1 MASGRLLVIDDEAD
15 IARFIG
21 TVAEGLGFQVTVTTE
36 AEAFITAFNDEK
48 PDVVVIDV
56 VMPNIDGIELVKY
69 LGQAECD
76 ARVLVISG
84 FTERYLTNTKI
95 LGEAFGLGS
104 VTAMKKPIEITQ
116 LEDYLTAAP
125 AA

>member
-15 IARFIG
+15 IGRFIG

-36 AEAFITAFNDEK
+36 AEAFIAAFNDEK